1 MYLLD
6 SNIFLEL
13 LLDQDR
19 ADDVEKFL
27 RSVPSERLN
36 ISEFSLYSV
45 GIVLFRR
52 KLFDVF
58 VRFVDDIIITGGVR
72 LLRLSTEEAKELA
85 KVAQRFKL
93 DFDDAYQYEIAE
105 RYGLTI
111 VSFDSDF
118 DRTERGRK
126 TPRDLLKSK
135 E

>member
-19 ADDVEKFL
+19 ADDPFPGKDSTS
-27 RSVPSERLN
+27 RSS
-36 ISEFSLYSV
+36 YSV

-58 VRFVDDIIITGGVR
+58 VRFVEDLIITGGVR
-72 LLRLSTEEAKELA
+72 LLRLSADDAPRLVE
-85 KVAQRFKL
+85 VARRFGL
-93 DFDDAYQYEIAE
+93 DFDDAYQYVVAE

-111 VSFDSDF
+111 VSFDADF

-126 TPRDLLKSK
+126 VPKDLHS
-135 E
+135 